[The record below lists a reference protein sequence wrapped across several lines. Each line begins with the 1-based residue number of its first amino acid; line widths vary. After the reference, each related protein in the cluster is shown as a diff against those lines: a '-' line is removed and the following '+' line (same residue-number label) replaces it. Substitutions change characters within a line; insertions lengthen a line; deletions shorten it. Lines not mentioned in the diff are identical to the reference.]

1 MRSKSDTK
9 LEQSLKSVELSSSKN
24 NKLFVVFYLLT
35 VYIFVSV
42 LGTTDKMLLLPTDTF
57 KMPLI
62 GFDLNIIYF
71 YVLAPLIL
79 LILHFNLLF
88 HYHEHLKRLNA
99 YKEKFAIETVDS
111 SMYNYVYISLKNG
124 SKKGSAMRILLWIL
138 IYLFP
143 LLVFVSIFQR
153 FADYHH
159 NTITS
164 LHLLIIWIDI
174 ILICRCIYVNTVYFK
189 PTWFS
194 ALFAGL
200 IVSVGILESLFF
212 IYFFYPLVKNSETF
226 TPITNY
232 EEMDSYAKSVC
243 NMHYLFLESQGNKA
257 QRCYPR
263 IIVRDEKISKISPST
278 LYIPRYIVKEEH
290 AEALK
295 ERERE
300 KRLILEY
307 GERID
312 LSNRNLR
319 YADLENCILTRADMH
334 NTQLQGGNLKKTHLQ
349 AVKLDNAKLQGANM
363 MSAKLQGARVLNAQL
378 QGASLIAADMSDAY
392 FDESN
397 LSKVRMMGADLK
409 NTSFDKSDL
418 SDVDMRGVK
427 NRTKK
432 QTGG

>member
-1 MRSKSDTK
+1 MNNETLK
-9 LEQSLKSVELSSSKN
+9 EQQSLKSLELSSSKN
-24 NKLFVVFYLLT
+24 NKLFVVFYLLV

-88 HYHEHLKRLNA
+88 HHHEHLKRLDA
-99 YKEKFAIETVDS
+99 YKGEFVIETVDS

-124 SKKGSAMRILLWIL
+124 SKKGSAMRVLLWML

-143 LLVFVSIFQR
+143 LLVLVSIFQR

-159 NTITS
+159 ELITS

-174 ILICRCIYVNTVYFK
+174 ILICTYIYVNAVYFR
-189 PTWFS
+189 PTWFNTF
-194 ALFAGL
+194 FAGL
-200 IVSVGILESLFF
+200 ILLVGVLESSFF
-212 IYFFYPLVKNSETF
+212 IYFFYPLVKSSESF
-226 TPITNY
+226 IPVTNY
-232 EEMDSYAKSVC
+232 EKMDSYAKLVC
-243 NMHYLFLESQGNKA
+243 NVHYLFLESQGNRA

-278 LYIPRYIVKEEH
+278 LYIPRYIVKEENTKIL
-290 AEALK
+290 E

-312 LSNRNLR
+312 LANRNLR

-349 AVKLDNAKLQGANM
+349 AVKLDNAKLQGVDM
-363 MSAKLQGARVLNAQL
+363 MSAKLQGAMVLGAQM
-378 QGASLIAADMSDAY
+378 QGALLIAADMSDAY

-397 LSKVRMMGADLK
+397 LSKARMMGADLK
-409 NTSFDKSDL
+409 NTSFYKSNL
-418 SDVDMRGVK
+418 SGVNMSGVK
-427 NRTKK
+427 NRTTKK
-432 QTGG
+432 

>member
-1 MRSKSDTK
+1 MSKESTK
-9 LEQSLKSVELSSSKN
+9 AEQSLKSLELSSSKN

-88 HYHEHLKRLNA
+88 HYHEHLKRLDA

-124 SKKGSAMRILLWIL
+124 SKKGSAMRVLLWML

-143 LLVFVSIFQR
+143 LLVLVSIFQR

-159 NTITS
+159 EVITS

-174 ILICRCIYVNTVYFK
+174 ILICIYIYVNVVYFR

-194 ALFAGL
+194 TFFAGL
-200 IVSVGILESLFF
+200 IVSVGVLESSYFL
-212 IYFFYPLVKNSETF
+212 YFFYPLVKSSERF
-226 TPITNY
+226 TPVTSY
-232 EEMDSYAKSVC
+232 EKMDPYAKFVC
-243 NMHYLFLESQGNKA
+243 NVHYLFLEGQGERA
-257 QRCYPR
+257 QKCYPR

-278 LYIPRYIVKEEH
+278 LYIPRYIVKEESVK
-290 AEALK
+290 ALE

-312 LSNRNLR
+312 LANRNLR

-334 NTQLQGGNLKKTHLQ
+334 NTQLQGANLKKTHLQ
-349 AVKLDNAKLQGANM
+349 AVKLDNAKLQGVDM
-363 MSAKLQGARVLNAQL
+363 MSAKLQDAMVLNAQM

-409 NTSFDKSDL
+409 NISFYKSDL

-427 NRTKK
+427 NHTTKK
-432 QTGG
+432 

>member
-1 MRSKSDTK
+1 MNNETLK
-9 LEQSLKSVELSSSKN
+9 EQQSLKSLELSSSKN
-24 NKLFVVFYLLT
+24 NKLFVVFYLLS
-35 VYIFVSV
+35 VYIFISV

-88 HYHEHLKRLNA
+88 HYHEHLKRLDA

-124 SKKGSAMRILLWIL
+124 SKKGSAMRVLLWML

-159 NTITS
+159 EVITS

-174 ILICRCIYVNTVYFK
+174 ILICTYIYVNAAYFR

-194 ALFAGL
+194 TFFAGL
-200 IVSVGILESLFF
+200 IVFVGVLESSYF
-212 IYFFYPLVKNSETF
+212 IYFFYPLVKSLEHF
-226 TPITNY
+226 TPVTSY
-232 EEMDSYAKSVC
+232 EKMDPYAKFVC
-243 NMHYLFLESQGNKA
+243 DVHYLFLEGQGDRA
-257 QRCYPR
+257 QKCYPR

-278 LYIPRYIVKEEH
+278 LYIPRYIVKEESVQ
-290 AEALK
+290 ALK

-312 LSNRNLR
+312 LANRNLR
-319 YADLENCILTRADMH
+319 YVDLENCILTRADLH
-334 NTQLQGGNLKKTHLQ
+334 NTELQGANLKKTHLQ
-349 AVKLDNAKLQGANM
+349 AVKLDNAKLQGVNM
-363 MSAKLQGARVLNAQL
+363 MGAKLQDAMILNAQM
-378 QGASLIAADMSDAY
+378 QEASLIAADMSDAY

-409 NTSFDKSDL
+409 NIHFDGSDL
-418 SDVDMRGVK
+418 SDVDMRNVK
-427 NRTKK
+427 NYTPNKI
-432 QTGG
+432 GG